1 MYSVKK
7 MINYLVCVTLTT
19 FTGSLVHAE
28 EGVWR
33 DSVTGLSWMRCSIGQ
48 KWTGK
53 TCTGEPLR
61 FTWQDSLDFVTSLNR
76 DGGFASRTDWRV
88 PTIEELSTIRKC
100 SNGWELKTTGY
111 KYKATAEGKVEIK
124 GNIRTT
130 TLPNGQ
136 SVPYSCADGSSRPT
150 LNTSIFPN
158 TKDSTYWS
166 SSPYA
171 SHGSNAWVV
180 DFYFGFGSYDVKNY
194 GYYVRLVR
202 SSQ

>member
-7 MINYLVCVTLTT
+7 MINYLVCVTLMT

-53 TCTGEPLR
+53 TCTGDPLK

-100 SNGWELKTTGY
+100 SNGWELETTGY
-111 KYKATAEGKVEIK
+111 K
-124 GNIRTT
+124 TT

-136 SVPYSCADGSSRPT
+136 SVPERCADGSSRPT
-150 LNTSIFPN
+150 LNTAIFPN
-158 TKDSTYWS
+158 TKAEFYWS
-166 SSPYA
+166 SSLVA
-171 SHGSNAWVV
+171 NNSVSAWFV
-180 DFYFGFGSYDVKNY
+180 YFGYGNDSYGGKNRY
-194 GYYVRLVR
+194 NSVRLVR